1 MQVREVMTTDVRSV
15 RPETSLKDVAALLV
29 TTGISGVPVR
39 DEAGRVLGVVS
50 EQDIL
55 LKEQGPPDRP
65 DGALRRVFRRV
76 DEAEVAKAAARTA
89 REAMTAPPV
98 TIAPERAVAAAARL
112 LVEHG
117 IKRLPVVD
125 RDGRLVGIVT
135 RTDLV
140 RVFTRSDAEIEREIQ
155 DEVLERA
162 LWAQPGD
169 VQVSVAGGEVQLRGE
184 VEHERDAEILP
195 RLVARVPGVVS
206 VDCLVRGRV
215 PVAG

>member
-1 MQVREVMTTDVRSV
+1 MQVRDVMTTDVRSV
-15 RPETSLKDVAALLV
+15 RPETSLKDVAVLLV
-29 TTGISGVPVR
+29 KTGISGVPVR

-89 REAMTAPPV
+89 SEAMTAPPV

-140 RVFTRSDAEIEREIQ
+140 RVFTRSDPEIEREIQ

-169 VQVSVAGGEVQLRGE
+169 VQVTVKSGEVLLVGE
-184 VEHERDAEILP
+184 VEHARDAEVLP

-206 VDCLVRGRV
+206 VDCRVRGRL
-215 PVAG
+215 PIPG